1 MKWFKSC
8 LTAVIIGFFVMPSA
22 QAGDVDD
29 INKLVKKKVT
39 IIFDLLGQKDADVN
53 ERNEKIVTEL
63 NEIIDFNLTA
73 YLSLGKKNWKKLSK
87 KQRSEF
93 KKIFKQYI
101 NNYIVEKIALYN
113 NQKIEIGAVNII
125 KKNKATL
132 DVGFQSGGEQY
143 QIIFKLR
150 KNKKKKWLVWGLVI
164 EGVSVIKTFQTQF
177 SGVLK
182 KDSLDV
188 LLQKLRN
195 SAPKS

>member
-8 LTAVIIGFFVMPSA
+8 LTVVIIGFFVMSSV
-22 QAGDVDD
+22 QADDVDD

-39 IIFDLLGQKDADVN
+39 IIFDLLGQKDANVN
-53 ERNEKIVTEL
+53 ERNEKIVLEL

-150 KNKKKKWLVWGLVI
+150 KNKKKKWLVFDLDI
-164 EGVSVIKTFQTQF
+164 EGLSVIKTFSTQF

-182 KDSLDV
+182 KDSFDV
-188 LLQKLRN
+188 LLEKLKN

>member
-8 LTAVIIGFFVMPSA
+8 LTVVIIGIFVIPSV
-22 QAGDVDD
+22 QADDVDD

-39 IIFDLLGQKDADVN
+39 IIFDLLGQKDADLN
-53 ERNEKIVTEL
+53 ERNEKIILEL

-113 NQKIEIGAVNII
+113 NQKIEIGAVKIL

-164 EGVSVIKTFQTQF
+164 EGVSVIKTFKTQF

-188 LLQKLRN
+188 LLEKLRN

>member
-8 LTAVIIGFFVMPSA
+8 LPAVIIGFFVMPSV
-22 QAGDVDD
+22 QADDIDD
-29 INKLVKKKVT
+29 INRLVKKKVT

-53 ERNEKIVTEL
+53 ERNENIVAEL

-113 NQKIEIGAVNII
+113 NQKIEIGAVKII

-188 LLQKLRN
+188 LLEKLRN

>member
-8 LTAVIIGFFVMPSA
+8 LTAFIIGFFVMPPA
-22 QAGDVDD
+22 QADDVDD

-53 ERNEKIVTEL
+53 ERNEKIVAEL

-150 KNKKKKWLVWGLVI
+150 KNKKKKWLGWGLVI
-164 EGVSVIKTFQTQF
+164 EGVSVIKTFKTQF

-188 LLQKLRN
+188 LLEKLRN

>member
-8 LTAVIIGFFVMPSA
+8 LTAVIIGFLAVPSV
-22 QAGDVDD
+22 QADDVDD

-53 ERNEKIVTEL
+53 ERNKKIGTEL

-113 NQKIEIGAVNII
+113 NQKIEIGAVKII

-143 QIIFKLR
+143 QIIFK
-150 KNKKKKWLVWGLVI
+150 
-164 EGVSVIKTFQTQF
+164 TQEE
-177 SGVLK
+177 
-182 KDSLDV
+182 
-188 LLQKLRN
+188 
-195 SAPKS
+195 

>member
-8 LTAVIIGFFVMPSA
+8 LTVVIIGFFVMPSV
-22 QAGDVDD
+22 QADDVDD

-53 ERNEKIVTEL
+53 ERNEKIVAEL

-113 NQKIEIGAVNII
+113 NQKIEIGAVKII

-164 EGVSVIKTFQTQF
+164 EGVSVIKTFKTQF

-188 LLQKLRN
+188 LLEKLRN

>member
-1 MKWFKSC
+1 MKWVKSC
-8 LTAVIIGFFVMPSA
+8 LMAVIIGFFVMPSV
-22 QAGDVDD
+22 QADDVDD

-53 ERNEKIVTEL
+53 ERNEKIVAEL

-113 NQKIEIGAVNII
+113 NQKIEIGAVKII

-164 EGVSVIKTFQTQF
+164 EGVSVIKTFKTQF

-188 LLQKLRN
+188 LLEKLRN

>member
-8 LTAVIIGFFVMPSA
+8 LTAVIIGFLAVPSV
-22 QAGDVDD
+22 QADDVDD

-53 ERNEKIVTEL
+53 ERNKKIVAEL

-113 NQKIEIGAVNII
+113 NQKIEIGAVKII

-164 EGVSVIKTFQTQF
+164 EGVSVIKTFKTQF

-188 LLQKLRN
+188 LLEKLRN

>member
-8 LTAVIIGFFVMPSA
+8 LTVVIIGIFVIPSV
-22 QAGDVDD
+22 QADDVDD

-39 IIFDLLGQKDADVN
+39 IIFDLLGQKDADLN
-53 ERNEKIVTEL
+53 ERNEKIILEL

-93 KKIFKQYI
+93 KMIFKQYI

-113 NQKIEIGAVNII
+113 NQKIEIGAVKII

-132 DVGFQSGGEQY
+132 DVGFQSGGEEY

-182 KDSLDV
+182 KNSLDV
-188 LLQKLRN
+188 LLEKLRN

>member
-8 LTAVIIGFFVMPSA
+8 LTAVIIGFFVMPSV
-22 QAGDVDD
+22 QADDVDD

-53 ERNEKIVTEL
+53 ERNKKIVAEL

-87 KQRSEF
+87 KRRSEF

-164 EGVSVIKTFQTQF
+164 EGVSVIKTFKTQF

-188 LLQKLRN
+188 LLEKLRN

>member
-1 MKWFKSC
+1 MKWFRSC
-8 LTAVIIGFFVMPSA
+8 LTVVIIGFFVMPSVRA
-22 QAGDVDD
+22 DDVDD
-29 INKLVKKKVT
+29 INKLVKRKVT

-53 ERNEKIVTEL
+53 ERNEKIVAEL

-113 NQKIEIGAVNII
+113 NQKIEIGAVKIL

-188 LLQKLRN
+188 LLEKLRN

>member
-8 LTAVIIGFFVMPSA
+8 LPAVIIGLFAVPSV
-22 QAGDVDD
+22 QADDVDD

-53 ERNEKIVTEL
+53 ERNKKIVAEL

-164 EGVSVIKTFQTQF
+164 EGVSVIKTFKTQF

-188 LLQKLRN
+188 LLEKLRN

>member
-53 ERNEKIVTEL
+53 ERNEKIVAEL

-113 NQKIEIGAVNII
+113 NQKIEIGAVKIL

-164 EGVSVIKTFQTQF
+164 EGVSVIKTFKTQF

-188 LLQKLRN
+188 LLEKLRN

>member
-8 LTAVIIGFFVMPSA
+8 LTAFIIGFFVMPPA
-22 QAGDVDD
+22 QADDVDD

-53 ERNEKIVTEL
+53 ERNEKIVAEL

-164 EGVSVIKTFQTQF
+164 EGVSVIKTFKTQF

-188 LLQKLRN
+188 LLEKLRN

>member
-8 LTAVIIGFFVMPSA
+8 LKAVIIGFFAVPSV
-22 QAGDVDD
+22 QADDVDD

-53 ERNEKIVTEL
+53 ERNKKIVAEL

-164 EGVSVIKTFQTQF
+164 EGVSVIKTFKTQF

-188 LLQKLRN
+188 LLEKLRN

>member
-8 LTAVIIGFFVMPSA
+8 LTAFIIGFFIIPSV
-22 QAGDVDD
+22 QADDVDD

-53 ERNEKIVTEL
+53 ERNKKIVAEL

-164 EGVSVIKTFQTQF
+164 EGVSVIKTFKTQF

-188 LLQKLRN
+188 LLEKLRN

>member
-1 MKWFKSC
+1 MKWFKSFF
-8 LTAVIIGFFVMPSA
+8 TVVIIGFFVIPSV
-22 QAGDVDD
+22 QANDVDD

-39 IIFDLLGQKDADVN
+39 IIFDLLGQKDENVN
-53 ERNEKIVTEL
+53 ERDSKIVAEL

-182 KDSLDV
+182 KNSLDV
-188 LLQKLRN
+188 LLEKLRN
-195 SAPKS
+195 STPKS

>member
-1 MKWFKSC
+1 MKWFRSC
-8 LTAVIIGFFVMPSA
+8 LTVVIIGFFVMSSV
-22 QAGDVDD
+22 QADDVDD

-53 ERNEKIVTEL
+53 QRNEKIVTEL

-87 KQRSEF
+87 KQRREF

-113 NQKIEIGAVNII
+113 NQKIEIGAVKII

-132 DVGFQSGGEQY
+132 DVGFQSGGEEY

-188 LLQKLRN
+188 LFEKLRN

>member
-8 LTAVIIGFFVMPSA
+8 LTVVIIGFFVMPSV
-22 QAGDVDD
+22 QADDVDD

-53 ERNEKIVTEL
+53 ARNEKIVAEL

-113 NQKIEIGAVNII
+113 NQKIEIGAVKII

-164 EGVSVIKTFQTQF
+164 EGVSVIKTFKTQF

-188 LLQKLRN
+188 LLEKLRN

>member
-1 MKWFKSC
+1 
-8 LTAVIIGFFVMPSA
+8 
-22 QAGDVDD
+22 
-29 INKLVKKKVT
+29 
-39 IIFDLLGQKDADVN
+39 
-53 ERNEKIVTEL
+53 
-63 NEIIDFNLTA
+63 
-73 YLSLGKKNWKKLSK
+73 
-87 KQRSEF
+87 
-93 KKIFKQYI
+93 
-101 NNYIVEKIALYN
+101 
-113 NQKIEIGAVNII
+113 IGAVKII

-188 LLQKLRN
+188 LLEKLRN

>member
-8 LTAVIIGFFVMPSA
+8 LTVVIIGFFAVPSV
-22 QAGDVDD
+22 QADNVDD

-53 ERNEKIVTEL
+53 ERNEKIVAEL

-164 EGVSVIKTFQTQF
+164 EGVSVIKTFKTQF

-188 LLQKLRN
+188 LLEKLRN

>member
-53 ERNEKIVTEL
+53 ERNEKIVAEL

-113 NQKIEIGAVNII
+113 NQKIEIGAVKIL

-188 LLQKLRN
+188 LLEKLKN